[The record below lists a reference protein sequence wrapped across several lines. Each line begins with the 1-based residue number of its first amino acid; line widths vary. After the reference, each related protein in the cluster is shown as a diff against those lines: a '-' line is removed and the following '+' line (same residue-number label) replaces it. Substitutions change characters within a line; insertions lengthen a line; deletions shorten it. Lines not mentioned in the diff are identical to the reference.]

1 MDKTNT
7 ISLPSFLRK
16 TRNSILLKNKISVL
30 GCDLHRIGRSRN
42 WLLKAKFEQIQ
53 AIITFIDETDEPSWQ
68 WLSKRL
74 KSHYQ
79 DLTHDQLL
87 KIASTL
93 NNVTVSALIRVTD
106 CTLAQARQVIDELEE
121 LD

>member
-1 MDKTNT
+1 MDKNNT

-53 AIITFIDETDEPSWQ
+53 AIITFIEETDEPSWQ

-79 DLTHDQLL
+79 NLTHDQLL

-106 CTLAQARQVIDELEE
+106 CTLAQARQVIDELEG